1 MGRNIQYPVDR
12 VPTLDEYG
20 TTKKEM
26 EIGVDIAN
34 DESKSVTMLVD
45 RDTLIKM
52 YWNSIPKENKRM
64 IKVRDEHD

>member
-12 VPTLDEYG
+12 ISTLGEYG
-20 TTKKEM
+20 TAKKEM
-26 EIGVDIAN
+26 EIGVDVAN
-34 DESKSVTMLVD
+34 GQSKSVTMLVD
-45 RDTLIKM
+45 QDTLLKM